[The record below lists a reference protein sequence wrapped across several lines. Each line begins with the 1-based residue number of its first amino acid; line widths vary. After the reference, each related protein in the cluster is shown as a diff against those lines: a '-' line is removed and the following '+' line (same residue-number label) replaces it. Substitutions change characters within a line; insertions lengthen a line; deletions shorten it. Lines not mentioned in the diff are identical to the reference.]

1 MKMNSLMETLRVNN
15 NPNIYVNDNLEI
27 AYDTINK
34 NLLKVFID
42 SEIIRSKGRQQNFCY
57 YFNLI

>member
-1 MKMNSLMETLRVNN
+1 METLRVNN